1 MPSPREIRV
10 YSPAEITAIE
20 DEVDAVAA
28 AAVRFAA
35 ATGLRPTE
43 WRRLSAKMS
52 TRPGRC
58 SE

>member
-10 YSPAEITAIE
+10 YTPAEITAIE
-20 DEVDAVAA
+20 DEVDTVAA

-43 WRRLSAKMS
+43 WASIERKDVDK
-52 TRPGRC
+52 TR
-58 SE
+58 